1 MDCLLSFFESLTLFI
16 YDQMCVHGLIYIH
29 FPYPI
34 SVKVSRGVLTVIEE
48 FFGFT
53 DITII
58 VSEIVIIIIEDIMKL
73 KM

>member
-1 MDCLLSFFESLTLFI
+1 
-16 YDQMCVHGLIYIH
+16 MCVHGLIYIH
-29 FPYPI
+29 FPYAI
-34 SVKVSRGVLTVIEE
+34 SVKVSGGILTVIEE

-58 VSEIVIIIIEDIMKL
+58 VSEIAIIIEDIMKL